1 LNENVIVMQ
10 KLKRLYTPK
19 LYVQHFVQ
27 MTKKAGKALAAMVR
41 STGMIIML
49 LVLSFVVPFSIL
61 YVLDPAL
68 FEATWIG
75 RTFYLFFLWLVI
87 LEVILSWDDL
97 QNSKLKKV
105 KSRRTVLFLIV
116 LTLPTLYVVWA
127 NYFGLNEIIRNL
139 AQQNNM
145 PWGDALLMR
154 VPVEYL
160 VFTLL
165 FALMVPLAYGIKG
178 LRTFLASTLFL
189 GIIGTLYAIDTMYH
203 GTFTPF
209 QVLVP
214 ATTVLSASVL
224 NMMGYQTKI
233 SVGHDP
239 INGTYPVLIASN
251 ANAGPVSFGIAW
263 SCSGIES
270 LLIYAVV
277 MALFLKPSAIRWIY
291 KIPLFVTGAFITY
304 FINIL
309 RVVNIFV
316 IQLNGGNY
324 QEFHDYYGPLLSV
337 LWITSYPLIIIGI
350 YAVSARFRSVKSE
363 LGQVNLTVAQ
373 N

>member
-1 LNENVIVMQ
+1 MQ
-10 KLKRLYTPK
+10 KVKNLYTPK
-19 LYVQHFVQ
+19 LYVQHVVQ
-27 MTKKAGKALAAMVR
+27 MTKKAGKALAATVR
-41 STGMIIML
+41 STGMITIML

-61 YVLDPAL
+61 YVLDPPL

-87 LEVILSWDDL
+87 LEIILNWDIL
-97 QNSKLKKV
+97 QKSKLKKM
-105 KSRRTVLFLIV
+105 KSPRTVLFLFV

-139 AQQNNM
+139 ALQNNM
-145 PWGDALLMR
+145 LWGDALLMR

-165 FALMVPLAYGIKG
+165 FALMVPLAYGING
-178 LRTFLASTLFL
+178 LRTFSASTLFL

-203 GTFTPF
+203 GAFTLF

-233 SVGHDP
+233 SPGYDP
-239 INGTYPVLIASN
+239 KNGTYPLLSAWN
-251 ANAGPVSFGIAW
+251 ANAGPKSFGIAW
-263 SCSGIES
+263 ACSGIES
-270 LLIYAVV
+270 LLIYTVV

-291 KIPLFVTGAFITY
+291 KIPLFVTGALITY

-324 QEFHDYYGPLLSV
+324 QEFHDYYGPLISV
-337 LWITSYPLIIIGI
+337 LWITSYPLIIMGML
-350 YAVSARFRSVKSE
+350 ALSTKFRSVKSDMK
-363 LGQVNLTVAQ
+363 QVNLAVPQ
-373 N
+373 D